1 MRKEENLEKLIEEAK
16 NGDAE
21 ALGRLYDLF
30 VDKIYGYVHYKVGNE
45 EEAKDLTENIFLKVL
60 EKIKY
65 YRGGRSSFAAWLFT
79 IARNLIIN
87 YYKERSRSQ
96 TVSLNTLSEKQSKI
110 ETPEEAALK
119 TFSQE
124 MVYQALSQLT
134 EEQQQVIVLRFF
146 SNFSNREIGEIIDKS
161 EGAVKSLQHRA
172 LKSLYRILRKA
183 EKNE

>member
-1 MRKEENLEKLIEEAK
+1 MREQENLKKLIEKAR
-16 NGDAE
+16 NGDIE
-21 ALGRLYDLF
+21 ALGELYDIF

-65 YRGGRSSFAAWLFT
+65 YRGGESSFTAWLFT
-79 IARNLIIN
+79 IARNQVIN

-96 TVSLNTLSEKQSKI
+96 TVSLDNLSEKQSRT

-124 MVYQALSQLT
+124 MIYRALSRLT
-134 EEQQQVIVLRFF
+134 EDQQQVIILRFF
-146 SNFSNREIGEIIDKS
+146 SNLSNREIGEILGKS

-172 LKSLYRILRKA
+172 LRTLYQLLRKV
-183 EKNE
+183 EENE

>member
-1 MRKEENLEKLIEEAK
+1 MRQEENLEKLIEKAK
-16 NGDAE
+16 DGKVE
-21 ALGRLYDLF
+21 ALGELYDIF

-60 EKIKY
+60 ENIKY
-65 YRGGRSSFAAWLFT
+65 YRGGRSSFTAWLFT
-79 IARNLIIN
+79 IAKNLIIN

-96 TVSLNTLSEKQSKI
+96 TVSLNALSEKQSQT

-146 SNFSNREIGEIIDKS
+146 SNLSNREIGEIVGKS

-172 LKSLYRILRKA
+172 LRTLYRLLRKA
-183 EKNE
+183 EENE